1 MADRLRVT
9 ELDFDTIK
17 TNLKSFLK
25 QQSEF
30 TDYDFDGSG
39 LSVLLDILAYNTHY
53 NAYYLNMVANESFLD
68 TALLRDSVVSH
79 AKALGYTP
87 HSKRA
92 ALAII
97 DFNITASSNTA
108 AKITI
113 PRGYSFLS
121 NQIDGKSYNFVVL
134 DDTTVS
140 KSNTTFIFNDL
151 EIYEGQLVTYNFTN
165 IEATNPKAIFTLPDA
180 NIDTTTIKVSV
191 SPSPSST
198 ELTTYTLATDILEID
213 STSTVFFLQE
223 GRGGKYEIYFGN
235 DVLGKKLPDGGIV
248 SVSYLVTN
256 ATDANGADNFKAST
270 SLVDTLTVT
279 QSNFSITVTSEAAGG
294 DDRESVDSVKFLA
307 PTQYSAQNRLV
318 TKKDYGTYLRS
329 NYTNADSISV
339 WGGEEQDPKVY
350 GKIYLAI
357 RPKENYFISDAEK
370 QRIINDIIIPKTVI
384 GTQVEILDPE
394 YLYLKTTTTVKYDST
409 RTTRTENALSQAIEN
424 AIILYKNTNI
434 DKFEATFVISKLEA
448 AVDAVDTSILGSET
462 EVRVEKRI
470 EPSLGVTASY
480 VINFNVPL
488 HRGTILNGLRTN
500 EFKVI
505 DGTIE
510 RTAQIEET
518 AQSFTG
524 VEEIKITDPGYGYT
538 STPTITITGDGTGAT
553 AEATIVNGK
562 INSITIT
569 NRGANYTKALVTISG
584 GNGTGGAAAAIVSG
598 KIGTLRLIYFDASAE
613 KKIINSNIGEINYDT
628 GRITI
633 NDLKI
638 QSLVSGNYLKLDIE
652 SENAIIESS
661 KNTIIT
667 IDDADPT
674 AISIVLDS
682 I

>member
-17 TNLKSFLK
+17 TNLKTYLK

-68 TALLRDSVVSH
+68 SALLRDSVVSH
-79 AKALGYTP
+79 AKALNYTP

-92 ALAII
+92 ATAII
-97 DFNITASSNTA
+97 DFTITASNNTA

-134 DDTTVS
+134 DDITVS

-151 EIYEGQLVTYNFTN
+151 DIYEGQLVTYNFTN
-165 IEATNPKAIFTLPDA
+165 NETTNPKAIFTLPDA

-191 SPSPSST
+191 LPSPSST
-198 ELTTYTLATDILEID
+198 EITTYTLATDILEIGA
-213 STSTVFFLQE
+213 TSTVFFLQE

-235 DVLGKKLPDGGIV
+235 DVLGKKIPNGGLV
-248 SVSYLVTN
+248 SISYLVTN

-279 QSNFSITVTSEAAGG
+279 QSNFTIVVTSKAAGG
-294 DDRESVDSVKFLA
+294 DDRESVDSIKFLA
-307 PTQYSAQNRLV
+307 PTQFSAQNRLV

-357 RPKENYFISDAEK
+357 RPKENYFISEAEK
-370 QRIINDIIIPKTVI
+370 QRIINDIITPKTVI
-384 GTQVEILDPE
+384 GTQVQILDPD
-394 YLYLKTTTTVKYDST
+394 YLYLKTSTTVRYDST
-409 RTTRTENALSQAIEN
+409 RTTRTQNSLSQAIEN

-434 DKFEATFVISKLEA
+434 DKFESTFVISKLETA
-448 AVDAVDTSILGSET
+448 IDSVDTAILGSET
-462 EVRVEKRI
+462 DVRVEKRI
-470 EPSLGVTASY
+470 EPNLGITSSY
-480 VINFNVPL
+480 VIDFNIPL
-488 HRGTILNGLRTN
+488 HRGTILNGLKTN

-518 AQSFTG
+518 SQSFTG
-524 VEEIKITDPGYGYT
+524 VEEIQITDPGYDYT
-538 STPTITITGDGTGAT
+538 SIPTVTITGDGTGAT

-562 INSITIT
+562 INSILIT
-569 NRGANYTKALVTISG
+569 SRGSNYTKALVTISG
-584 GNGTGGAAAAIVSG
+584 GNGTGGAATAIVSG
-598 KIGTLRLIYFDASAE
+598 KIGTLRLIYFDTTAE

-638 QSLVSGNYLKLDIE
+638 QSLISGIYLKLDIE

-667 IDDADPT
+667 IDDTDPT
-674 AISIVLDS
+674 SISIVLDT